1 MHTSPEQ
8 VLRYGGRQAGV
19 WMHSLPVPVCH
30 LFSPAKCVQNPLL
43 GTGGTVAGVG
53 QYLKSM
59 NEDVFVA
66 IADPDGSGLCNKVK
80 DELNDYAYI
89 LLKPP
94 SLGKI
99 RSDVRSK
106 GERGHEEET
115 SS

>member
-1 MHTSPEQ
+1 MEADKRVCGCIRRRCWCVASP
-8 VLRYGGRQAGV
+8 RQLTL
-19 WMHSLPVPVCH
+19 S
-30 LFSPAKCVQNPLL
+30 QYPLL

-80 DELNDYAYI
+80 DQLNDYAYI
-89 LLKPP
+89 LLRLL
-94 SLGKI
+94 SSGKI

-106 GERGHEEET
+106 GERRHEEET